1 MRRTLM
7 LLVTATALA
16 LMLSGCSDSNPAS
29 SANQD
34 QTPPTAP
41 TGLTIHVKD
50 ASITVAW
57 TANSEADL
65 DEYEV
70 YRTVN
75 GGDET
80 LLGSCT
86 LSRVQ
91 DQAPDFMLC
100 HLTYRVRAV
109 DVSGN
114 QSAFSTSV
122 ETVFDNTLP
131 IPQTFGDPEE

>member
-7 LLVTATALA
+7 LLAFAAALA
-16 LMLSGCSDSNPAS
+16 LMLSGCSDSSNPAS

-34 QTPPTAP
+34 QTPPAAP

-50 ASITVAW
+50 ADITVAW
-57 TANSEADL
+57 AANSEADL

-75 GGDET
+75 TEAET
-80 LLGSCT
+80 LLGNCT
-86 LSRVQ
+86 LSRLQ
-91 DQAPDFMLC
+91 DEAPDFMLC

-109 DVSGN
+109 DTSGN
-114 QSAFSTSV
+114 ASAFSAPV
-122 ETVFDNTLP
+122 EIVFDNMLP
-131 IPQTFGDPEE
+131 TPQTFGDPE